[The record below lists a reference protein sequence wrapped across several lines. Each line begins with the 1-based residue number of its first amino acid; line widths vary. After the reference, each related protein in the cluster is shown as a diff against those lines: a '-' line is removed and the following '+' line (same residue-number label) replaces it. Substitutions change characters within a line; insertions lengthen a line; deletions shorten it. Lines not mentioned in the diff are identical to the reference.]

1 MGSPG
6 RKLRITPGFPQEPK
20 LRRSFHAAAACHRR
34 TENTLDT
41 AFHWLSP
48 LALSFRRNPKIR
60 ASVLRPA
67 LASLL
72 LTSLVAAFAGA
83 SPVTAAGG
91 TAATETP
98 AAAPA
103 PARYIVRY
111 SAGTDVSSAVRN
123 LRSRNIAVGRTFA
136 KALRGAV
143 VTATPGQAAELKRSA
158 GVAAVEPDAP
168 VTAADT
174 QQSAP
179 WGLDRIDQRA
189 LPLSGTYTSA
199 SSGAGVSAYVI
210 DSGVLS
216 AHAEFAGR
224 VAQGWTAISDGLG
237 TGDCNGHGTH
247 VAGTI
252 AGKTYGVAKAAT
264 VIPVRVLD
272 CSGSGFNSDVIAGLE
287 WVASNHQ
294 AGTPAVANLSLG
306 STASAMVDA
315 AVQGIINDGVTAV
328 VAAGNSTADAC
339 NSSPARVAGALT
351 VAASDSADKQAAFSN
366 YGSCVDLYAP
376 GVGIKSASPGSTTAT
391 ALMSGTSMASPH
403 VAGAAA
409 IMLSRSPG
417 LPPAD
422 VAAKLLSAATPGAV
436 SAATAGTPNR
446 LLFTDPAAGALT
458 APAVTALSPAANSS
472 GAAVGA
478 NVTVAFSTAVQGV
491 AGSTFVLRNASGT
504 AVPAAVSYDAA
515 TRTATLNPEGLLAA
529 SQKYTA
535 TLTGGA
541 SAIRDAA
548 GTPFVTGSWSFTTA
562 AAPTVTARTPG
573 ANGTSVAAGGNVTAT
588 FGTAVQGISGST
600 FVLRGPGG
608 TVVPAA
614 VTYSATTRTATLDP
628 SASLA
633 NDAKY
638 TVTLTGGAAAI
649 RDALGTPLATTSWTF
664 TTGPAPSIAAM
675 TPRPGATL
683 VRRANNIA
691 VTFSEAI
698 QGAST
703 GTVTLKN
710 TATGLMMSATVS
722 RNGTTNQ
729 WILNPSA
736 TLGAWTKYTVTVTGG
751 SVAVR
756 DLAGNPLK
764 STSWTFS
771 TGSL

>member
-1 MGSPG
+1 M
-6 RKLRITPGFPQEPK
+6 
-20 LRRSFHAAAACHRR
+20 
-34 TENTLDT
+34 
-41 AFHWLSP
+41 
-48 LALSFRRNPKIR
+48 
-60 ASVLRPA
+60 
-67 LASLL
+67 ASLL
-72 LTSLVAAFAGA
+72 LTGFAAAFAGV
-83 SPVTAAGG
+83 SPG
-91 TAATETP
+91 TAASTTATAASSATEST
-98 AAAPA
+98 AAA

-111 SAGTDVSSAVRN
+111 SAGTDVSTAVRN
-123 LRSRNIAVGRTFA
+123 LRSKNIAVGRTFA
-136 KALRGAV
+136 KAIRGAV
-143 VTATPGQAAELKRSA
+143 VTATPRQAAELKRSA
-158 GVAAVEPDAP
+158 GVAAVEPDAR

-174 QQSAP
+174 QQSAT
-179 WGLDRIDQRA
+179 WGLDRVDQRA
-189 LPLSGTYTSA
+189 LPLSGTYTPA

-216 AHAEFAGR
+216 AHAEFGGR
-224 VAQGWTAISDGLG
+224 VTSGWSAISDGLG

-252 AGKTYGVAKAAT
+252 AGKTYGVARAAT

-272 CSGSGFNSDVIAGLE
+272 CNGSGFNSDVIAGLE

-315 AVQGIINDGVTAV
+315 AVQGVINDGVTAV
-328 VAAGNSTADAC
+328 VAAGNSAADAC
-339 NSSPARVAGALT
+339 NSSPARVPGALT

-376 GVGIKSASPGSTTAT
+376 GVAIKSASFSSTTAT

-409 IMLSRSPG
+409 VMLSQSPG
-417 LPPAD
+417 LLPAD
-422 VAAKLLSAATPGAV
+422 VASKLLSAATAGKV

-446 LLFTDPAAGALT
+446 LLYADPAAAALT
-458 APAVTALSPAANSS
+458 APTVTALSPAANSS
-472 GAAVGA
+472 GAAVAA
-478 NVTVAFSTAVQGV
+478 NVTATFSTAVQGV
-491 AGSTFVLRNASGT
+491 DSSTVVLRNAAGT
-504 AVPAAVSYDAA
+504 AVPAAVSYDAV
-515 TRTATLNPEGLLAA
+515 TRTATLDPTSLLAA

-541 SAIRDAA
+541 SAIRDSA

-562 AAPTVTARTPG
+562 ATPTVTARTPG
-573 ANGTSVAAGGNVTAT
+573 ANGTAIAAGSNITAT
-588 FGTAVQGISGST
+588 FSTAMQGISGST

-614 VTYSATTRTATLDP
+614 VTYSATTRAATLNP
-628 SASLA
+628 AANLA

-638 TVTLTGGAAAI
+638 TATLTGGAAAV
-649 RDALGTPLATTSWTF
+649 RDAAGTPLATTSWTF
-664 TTGPAPSIAAM
+664 TTGPAPVITAM
-675 TPRPGATL
+675 TPRAGAKL
-683 VRRANNIA
+683 VRRSSNIA

-703 GTVTLKN
+703 ATVTLKN
-710 TATGLMMSATVS
+710 AATGAKVTATVS

-736 TLGAWTKYTVTVTGG
+736 NLASRTNYTVSVTGG
-751 SVAVR
+751 ATAAR

-764 STSWTFS
+764 SASWTFT
-771 TGSL
+771 TGTL

>member
-1 MGSPG
+1 LG
-6 RKLRITPGFPQEPK
+6 
-20 LRRSFHAAAACHRR
+20 
-34 TENTLDT
+34 
-41 AFHWLSP
+41 
-48 LALSFRRNPKIR
+48 
-60 ASVLRPA
+60 
-67 LASLL
+67 SLL
-72 LTSLVAAFAGA
+72 LVSFAAAFAGV
-83 SPVTAAGG
+83 SPGIAAIG
-91 TAATETP
+91 TAAETP
-98 AAAPA
+98 GAA
-103 PARYIVRY
+103 ARYIVRY

-123 LRSRNIAVGRTFA
+123 LHSKNIGVGRTFA
-136 KALRGAV
+136 KAIRGAV
-143 VTATPGQAAELKRSA
+143 VTATPAQAAELKRTA
-158 GVAAVEPDAP
+158 GVAAVEPDAR

-216 AHAEFAGR
+216 AHAEFGGR
-224 VAQGWTAISDGLG
+224 VAAGWTAISDGLG

-294 AGTPAVANLSLG
+294 AGTPAVANLSIG
-306 STASAMVDA
+306 GAASAMVDA

-328 VAAGNSTADAC
+328 VAAGNSAADAC

-351 VAASDSADKQAAFSN
+351 VAASDSTDKQASFSN

-376 GVGIKSASPGSTTAT
+376 GVSIKSASPASTTAT
-391 ALMSGTSMASPH
+391 ATMSGTSMASPH

-409 IMLSRSPG
+409 LVLARQPG
-417 LPPAD
+417 LLPAD
-422 VAAKLLSAATPGAV
+422 VASKLISAATTGKI

-446 LLFTDPAAGALT
+446 LLYADPSAAALSV
-458 APAVTALSPAANSS
+458 PAVTAVSPVANS
-472 GAAVGA
+472 
-478 NVTVAFSTAVQGV
+478 FSTA
-491 AGSTFVLRNASGT
+491 
-504 AVPAAVSYDAA
+504 
-515 TRTATLNPEGLLAA
+515 
-529 SQKYTA
+529 
-535 TLTGGA
+535 
-541 SAIRDAA
+541 
-548 GTPFVTGSWSFTTA
+548 A
-562 AAPTVTARTPG
+562 AA
-573 ANGTSVAAGGNVTAT
+573 NVTAT
-588 FGTAVQGISGST
+588 FGTAVQGVTGSS

-614 VTYSATTRTATLDP
+614 VTYSATTRTATLNP
-628 SASLA
+628 VANLA

-638 TVTLTGGAAAI
+638 TAALTGGPAAI
-649 RDALGTPLATTSWTF
+649 RNAAGTPLATTSWTF
-664 TTGPAPSIAAM
+664 TTGPAPVITAM

-698 QGAST
+698 QGA
-703 GTVTLKN
+703 GTATVVLKN
-710 TATGLMMSATVS
+710 AATGAKMTATVS
-722 RNGTTNQ
+722 RNGTTDQ
-729 WILNPSA
+729 WILNPSL
-736 TLGAWTKYTVTVTGG
+736 TLSAWSKYTVSVTGG
-751 SVAVR
+751 ATAVR

-764 STSWTFS
+764 SASWTFT
-771 TGSL
+771 TGSV

>member
-1 MGSPG
+1 
-6 RKLRITPGFPQEPK
+6 
-20 LRRSFHAAAACHRR
+20 
-34 TENTLDT
+34 
-41 AFHWLSP
+41 
-48 LALSFRRNPKIR
+48 
-60 ASVLRPA
+60 
-67 LASLL
+67 
-72 LTSLVAAFAGA
+72 
-83 SPVTAAGG
+83 
-91 TAATETP
+91 
-98 AAAPA
+98 
-103 PARYIVRY
+103 
-111 SAGTDVSSAVRN
+111 VRN

-189 LPLSGTYTSA
+189 LPLSGTYTPA

-458 APAVTALSPAANSS
+458 APAATALSPAANSS

-608 TVVPAA
+608 IVVPAA

-649 RDALGTPLATTSWTF
+649 RDAAGTPLVTTSWTF

-736 TLGAWTKYTVTVTGG
+736 TLAAWTKYAVTVNGG
-751 SVAVR
+751 AAAVR

>member
-1 MGSPG
+1 MP
-6 RKLRITPGFPQEPK
+6 
-20 LRRSFHAAAACHRR
+20 
-34 TENTLDT
+34 D
-41 AFHWLSP
+41 
-48 LALSFRRNPKIR
+48 
-60 ASVLRPA
+60 
-67 LASLL
+67 
-72 LTSLVAAFAGA
+72 
-83 SPVTAAGG
+83 
-91 TAATETP
+91 
-98 AAAPA
+98 A

-136 KALRGAV
+136 KAIRGAV
-143 VTATPGQAAELKRSA
+143 VTATPGQAAELERSA
-158 GVAAVEPDAP
+158 GVAAVEPDAR
-168 VTAADT
+168 VTAADA

-199 SSGAGVSAYVI
+199 ASGAGVSAYVI

-216 AHAEFAGR
+216 AHAEFGGR
-224 VAQGWTAISDGLG
+224 VAPGWTAISDGLG

-252 AGKTYGVAKAAT
+252 AGKTYGVAKAAA
-264 VIPVRVLD
+264 VVPVRVLD

-287 WVASNHQ
+287 WVAANHQ

-328 VAAGNSTADAC
+328 VAAGNSAADAC

-376 GVGIKSASPGSTTAT
+376 GVGIKSASPTSTTAT

-409 IMLSRSPG
+409 VMLSRSPG
-417 LPPAD
+417 LLPAE
-422 VAAKLLSAATPGAV
+422 VATKLLSVATPGAV

-446 LLFTDPAAGALT
+446 LLFADPAATVLT

-472 GAAVGA
+472 GAAVAA
-478 NVTVAFSTAVQGV
+478 NVTATFGTAVQGV
-491 AGSTFVLRNASGT
+491 SGSTVVLRNAAGAT
-504 AVPAAVSYDAA
+504 VPAAVTYDAA
-515 TRTATLNPEGLLAA
+515 THTATLNPEGLLGA

-535 TLTGGA
+535 TLTGGTT
-541 SAIRDAA
+541 AIRDAA
-548 GTPFVTGSWSFTTA
+548 GTPFVTGSWSFVTA
-562 AAPTVTARTPG
+562 AAPTVTAHTPG
-573 ANGTSVAAGGNVTAT
+573 ADDTAVAAESNVTAT
-588 FGTAVQGISGST
+588 FSTAVQGISGSS
-600 FVLRGPGG
+600 FLLRGPGG
-608 TVVPAA
+608 SLVPAA
-614 VTYSATTRTATLDP
+614 VSFSATTRTATLNP
-628 SASLA
+628 AANLA
-633 NDAKY
+633 NDARY
-638 TVTLTGGAAAI
+638 TVTLTGGAAAV
-649 RDALGTPLATTSWTF
+649 RDAAGTPLATTSWTF
-664 TTGPAPSIAAM
+664 TTGPAPVITAM

-698 QGAST
+698 QGAGT
-703 GTVTLKN
+703 GTVTLRN
-710 TATGLMMSATVS
+710 AATGANVTATVY

-736 TLGAWTKYTVTVTGG
+736 TLTARTNYTVSVTGG
-751 SVAVR
+751 TAAVR

-764 STSWTFS
+764 SASWTFT
-771 TGSL
+771 TGSI

>member
-1 MGSPG
+1 
-6 RKLRITPGFPQEPK
+6 L
-20 LRRSFHAAAACHRR
+20 AA
-34 TENTLDT
+34 
-41 AFHWLSP
+41 
-48 LALSFRRNPKIR
+48 
-60 ASVLRPA
+60 
-67 LASLL
+67 LL
-72 LTSLVAAFAGA
+72 LTALAAPTAGVPAGA
-83 SPVTAAGG
+83 AAS
-91 TAATETP
+91 ETG

-103 PARYIVRY
+103 ARYIVRY

-123 LRSRNIAVGRTFA
+123 LRSRNIAVGRTFT
-136 KALRGAV
+136 KAIRGAV
-143 VTATPGQAAELKRSA
+143 VTATPGQAAELMRSA

-174 QQSAP
+174 QQSAA

-189 LPLSGTYTSA
+189 LPLSGTYTSS

-216 AHAEFAGR
+216 AHAEFTGR
-224 VAQGWTAISDGLG
+224 VASGWSAISDGLG

-264 VIPVRVLD
+264 VVPVRVLD
-272 CSGSGFNSDVIAGLE
+272 CNGSGFNSDVIAGLE
-287 WVASNHQ
+287 WVASHHQ

-315 AVQGIINDGVTAV
+315 AVQGIIDDGVTAV
-328 VAAGNSTADAC
+328 VAAGNSAVDAC

-376 GVGIKSASPGSTTAT
+376 GVGIKSASHASTTAT

-409 IMLSRSPG
+409 LMLSRSPG
-417 LPPAD
+417 LVPAD
-422 VAAKLLSAATPGAV
+422 VAAKLLSAATSGAV

-446 LLFTDPAAGALT
+446 LLFTDPSAGVLT
-458 APAVTALSPAANSS
+458 APSVSALSPAANSS
-472 GAAVGA
+472 GAAVAA
-478 NVTVAFSTAVQGV
+478 NVTATFGTAVQGV
-491 AGSTFVLRNASGT
+491 ANSTFVLRNAAGAT
-504 AVPAAVSYDAA
+504 VPAAVSYDAA
-515 TRTATLNPEGLLAA
+515 TRTATLNPEGLLYA

-535 TLTGGA
+535 TLTGGS

-548 GTPFVTGSWSFTTA
+548 GTPFMTGSWSFTTA
-562 AAPTVTARTPG
+562 AGPTVTARTPG
-573 ANGTSVAAGGNVTAT
+573 ANGTAIAAGSNITAT
-588 FGTAVQGISGST
+588 FSTAVQGVTGNS
-600 FVLRGPGG
+600 FLLKNAAG

-614 VTYSATTRTATLDP
+614 VTYSATTRTATLNP
-628 SASLA
+628 AANLA

-638 TVTLTGGAAAI
+638 TVTLTGGTAAI
-649 RDALGTPLATTSWTF
+649 RDTGGTPLATTSWTF
-664 TTGPAPSIAAM
+664 TTGPAPFVTAT
-675 TPRPGATL
+675 TPRPGAAL
-683 VRRANNIA
+683 VRRTSNIA
-691 VTFSEAI
+691 VTFSETI
-698 QGAST
+698 QGAGT

-710 TATGLMMSATVS
+710 AATGAKVTATVS
-722 RNGTTNQ
+722 RNGSTNQ

-736 TLGAWTKYTVTVTGG
+736 TLPARTKYTVTVAGG
-751 SVAVR
+751 TAAVR

-764 STSWTFS
+764 SASWTFT

>member
-1 MGSPG
+1 MLLTALAAPIAGVSAG
-6 RKLRITPGFPQEPK
+6 
-20 LRRSFHAAAACHRR
+20 AAASE
-34 TENTLDT
+34 TG
-41 AFHWLSP
+41 
-48 LALSFRRNPKIR
+48 
-60 ASVLRPA
+60 
-67 LASLL
+67 
-72 LTSLVAAFAGA
+72 AGA
-83 SPVTAAGG
+83 
-91 TAATETP
+91 P
-98 AAAPA
+98 A
-103 PARYIVRY
+103 ARYIVRY
-111 SAGTDVSSAVRN
+111 STGTDVSSAVRN

-136 KALRGAV
+136 KAIRGAV

-158 GVAAVEPDAP
+158 GVAAVEPDAA

-174 QQSAP
+174 QQSAT
-179 WGLDRIDQRA
+179 WGLDRVDQRT

-199 SSGAGVSAYVI
+199 ASGAGVSAYVV

-216 AHAEFAGR
+216 AHAEFGGR
-224 VAQGWTAISDGLG
+224 VVSGWSAISDGLG

-264 VIPVRVLD
+264 VVPVRVLD
-272 CSGSGFNSDVIAGLE
+272 CNGSGFNSDVIAGLE
-287 WVASNHQ
+287 WVASHHQ

-306 STASAMVDA
+306 SSTSAMVDA

-328 VAAGNSTADAC
+328 VAAGNSAVDAC

-376 GVGIKSASPGSTTAT
+376 GVGIKSASFSSATAT

-409 IMLSRSPG
+409 VVLSRSPG
-417 LPPAD
+417 LLPAD
-422 VAAKLLSAATPGAV
+422 VASKLLSAATSGAV
-436 SAATAGTPNR
+436 SGATTGTPNR
-446 LLFTDPAAGALT
+446 LLFTDPSAAVLT
-458 APAVTALSPAANSS
+458 APSVSSLSPAANSS

-478 NVTVAFSTAVQGV
+478 NICATFSSAVQGV
-491 AGSTFVLRNASGT
+491 ANSTFILRNAVGAT
-504 AVPAAVSYDAA
+504 VPAAVSYDAA
-515 TRTATLNPEGLLAA
+515 TRTATLNPEGLLNA

-535 TLTGGA
+535 TLTGGS
-541 SAIRDAA
+541 SAVRDAA

-562 AAPTVTARTPG
+562 AAPTVAARTPG
-573 ANGTSVAAGGNVTAT
+573 ANGAAVAAGSNITAT
-588 FGTAVQGISGST
+588 FSTGTSGLGVQGISGSS
-600 FVLRGPGG
+600 FLLKNAAG

-614 VTYSATTRTATLDP
+614 VTYSATSRTATLNP
-628 SASLA
+628 AANLA

-638 TVTLTGGAAAI
+638 TATLTGGATAI
-649 RDALGTPLATTSWTF
+649 RDAAGTPLATTSWTF
-664 TTGPAPSIAAM
+664 TTGPAPVITAM

-683 VRRANNIA
+683 VRRTSNIA

-698 QGAST
+698 QAAGA

-710 TATGLMMSATVS
+710 AATGARVAATVS
-722 RNGTTNQ
+722 RNGSTNQ

-736 TLGAWTKYTVTVTGG
+736 TLAAKTRYTATVTGG
-751 SVAVR
+751 PAAIR
-756 DLAGNPLK
+756 DLAGNSLM
-764 STSWTFS
+764 TYTWTFT

>member
-1 MGSPG
+1 VSAG
-6 RKLRITPGFPQEPK
+6 
-20 LRRSFHAAAACHRR
+20 AAAS
-34 TENTLDT
+34 E
-41 AFHWLSP
+41 
-48 LALSFRRNPKIR
+48 
-60 ASVLRPA
+60 
-67 LASLL
+67 
-72 LTSLVAAFAGA
+72 AGA
-83 SPVTAAGG
+83 G
-91 TAATETP
+91 
-98 AAAPA
+98 APA
-103 PARYIVRY
+103 GRYIVRY
-111 SAGTDVSSAVRN
+111 SAGTHVTSAVRN

-136 KALRGAV
+136 KAIRGAV
-143 VTATPGQAAELKRSA
+143 VTATPGQAAGLLHSA
-158 GVAAVEPDAP
+158 GVAAVELDAP

-174 QQSAP
+174 QQSAT
-179 WGLDRIDQRA
+179 WGLDRIDQRT

-199 SSGAGVSAYVI
+199 STGAGVSAYVV

-216 AHAEFAGR
+216 AHAEFGGR
-224 VAQGWTAISDGLG
+224 VASGWSAISDGLG

-272 CSGSGFNSDVIAGLE
+272 CKGSGFNSDVIAGLE
-287 WVASNHQ
+287 WVASHHQ

-328 VAAGNSTADAC
+328 VAGGNSAADAC

-376 GVGIKSASPGSTTAT
+376 GVGIKSASSSSTTAT

-409 IMLSRSPG
+409 MMLSRSPG
-417 LPPAD
+417 LTPAD
-422 VAAKLLSAATPGAV
+422 VAAKLLSAATSGAV

-446 LLFTDPAAGALT
+446 LLFTDSSASVLT
-458 APAVTALSPAANSS
+458 APSVSALTPSADSS
-472 GAAVGA
+472 GAAVAA
-478 NVTVAFSTAVQGV
+478 NVTATFRTAVQGV
-491 AGSTFVLRNASGT
+491 NGSTFVLRNAAGA

-515 TRTATLNPEGLLAA
+515 TRTATLNPGGLLSA

-535 TLTGGA
+535 TITGGS
-541 SAIRDAA
+541 SAVRDAA

-573 ANGTSVAAGGNVTAT
+573 ANGTAVAAGSNITAT
-588 FGTAVQGISGST
+588 FSTAVQGVTGSS
-600 FVLRGPGG
+600 FLVKNAAG

-614 VTYSATTRTATLDP
+614 VTYSATTRTATLTP
-628 SASLA
+628 AANLA

-638 TVTLTGGAAAI
+638 TATLTGGATSI
-649 RDALGTPLATTSWTF
+649 RDTAGTPLATTSWTF
-664 TTGPAPSIAAM
+664 TTGPAPVITAM

-683 VRRANNIA
+683 VRRASNIA

-698 QGAST
+698 QGAVT
-703 GTVTLKN
+703 GTVTLN
-710 TATGLMMSATVS
+710 NAATGATLTATVS
-722 RNGTTNQ
+722 RNGSTNQ

-736 TLGAWTKYTVTVTGG
+736 TLAARTTYAVTVTGG
-751 SVAVR
+751 ATAVR

-764 STSWTFS
+764 PAGWTFT

>member
-1 MGSPG
+1 VG
-6 RKLRITPGFPQEPK
+6 R
-20 LRRSFHAAAACHRR
+20 SR
-34 TENTLDT
+34 TAENTLDT

-60 ASVLRPA
+60 ASSVLRPA

-72 LTSLVAAFAGA
+72 LASFAAAFVGV
-83 SPVTAAGG
+83 SPG
-91 TAATETP
+91 TADTG
-98 AAAPA
+98 AAAA

-136 KALRGAV
+136 KAIRGAV
-143 VTATPGQAAELKRSA
+143 VTATPGQAAELKRAA
-158 GVAAVEPDAP
+158 GVAAVELDAP

-174 QQSAP
+174 QQSAT

-199 SSGAGVSAYVI
+199 STGAGVSAYVI

-216 AHAEFAGR
+216 AHAEFGGR

-264 VIPVRVLD
+264 VVPVRVLD

-287 WVASNHQ
+287 WVAANHQ
-294 AGTPAVANLSLG
+294 AGMPAVANLSLG

-328 VAAGNSTADAC
+328 VAAGNSAADAC

-351 VAASDSADKQAAFSN
+351 VAASDSADKQAVFSN

-376 GVGIKSASPGSTTAT
+376 GVAIKSASPSSTTAT

-409 IMLSRSPG
+409 VILARSPG
-417 LPPAD
+417 LLPAD
-422 VAAKLLSAATPGAV
+422 VATKLLSVATSGAV

-446 LLFTDPAAGALT
+446 LLFTDPAAAVLT

-472 GAAVGA
+472 GAALAA
-478 NVTVAFSTAVQGV
+478 NVTATFGTAVQGLS
-491 AGSTFVLRNASGT
+491 GSTFVLRNAAGAT
-504 AVPAAVSYDAA
+504 VPAAVSYDAA
-515 TRTATLNPEGLLAA
+515 TQTATLNPEGLLGA

-541 SAIRDAA
+541 SAIHDAA

-573 ANGTSVAAGGNVTAT
+573 VNGTAVAAGSNVTAT
-588 FGTAVQGISGST
+588 FSTAVQGISGSS
-600 FVLRGPGG
+600 FVLRGPDG

-614 VTYSATTRTATLDP
+614 VTYSATTRTATLNP
-628 SASLA
+628 AANLA

-638 TVTLTGGAAAI
+638 TVTLTGDAAAV
-649 RDALGTPLATTSWTF
+649 RDAAGTPLATTSWTF
-664 TTGPAPSIAAM
+664 TTGPAPVITAM
-675 TPRPGATL
+675 TPRPGAAL

-710 TATGLMMSATVS
+710 AATGATVTATVS

-736 TLGAWTKYTVTVTGG
+736 TLATRTSYTVSVTGG
-751 SVAVR
+751 AAAVR

-764 STSWTFS
+764 SSSWTFT
-771 TGSL
+771 TGPL

>member
-1 MGSPG
+1 
-6 RKLRITPGFPQEPK
+6 
-20 LRRSFHAAAACHRR
+20 
-34 TENTLDT
+34 
-41 AFHWLSP
+41 
-48 LALSFRRNPKIR
+48 
-60 ASVLRPA
+60 
-67 LASLL
+67 
-72 LTSLVAAFAGA
+72 
-83 SPVTAAGG
+83 
-91 TAATETP
+91 
-98 AAAPA
+98 
-103 PARYIVRY
+103 VRY
-111 SAGTDVSSAVRN
+111 SAGTDVSTAVRN
-123 LRSRNIAVGRTFA
+123 LRSKDIAVGRTFA
-136 KALRGAV
+136 KTIRGAV

-158 GVAAVEPDAP
+158 GVAAVEPDAR
-168 VTAADT
+168 VTASDT

-189 LPLSGTYTSA
+189 LPLSGTYTPA

-216 AHAEFAGR
+216 AHAEFGGR
-224 VAQGWTAISDGLG
+224 VASGWTAMSDGLG

-272 CSGSGFNSDVIAGLE
+272 CNGSGFNSDVIAGLE

-306 STASAMVDA
+306 SIASAMVDA
-315 AVQGIINDGVTAV
+315 AVQGVINDGVTAV
-328 VAAGNSTADAC
+328 VAAGNSSADAC

-351 VAASDSADKQAAFSN
+351 VAASDSADKQATFSN

-376 GVGIKSASPGSTTAT
+376 GVGIKSASPASTTAT

-409 IMLSRSPG
+409 VMLSRSPG
-417 LPPAD
+417 LLPAD
-422 VAAKLLSAATPGAV
+422 VASKLLSAATAGRV

-446 LLFTDPAAGALT
+446 LLYADPAAAALT
-458 APAVTALSPAANSS
+458 APAVTALSPAASSS
-472 GAAVGA
+472 GAAVAA
-478 NVTVAFSTAVQGV
+478 NVTATFSTAVQGV
-491 AGSTFVLRNASGT
+491 DGSTFVLRNSAGT

-515 TRTATLNPEGLLAA
+515 TRTATLNPTSLLAA

-573 ANGTSVAAGGNVTAT
+573 ANGTAIAAGSNVTAT
-588 FGTAVQGISGST
+588 FNTGTSGSGMQGISGST
-600 FVLRGPGG
+600 FVLHGPNG

-628 SASLA
+628 AAALA
-633 NDAKY
+633 NDTRY

-649 RDALGTPLATTSWTF
+649 RDTAGTPLTTTSWTF
-664 TTGPAPSIAAM
+664 TTGPAPEITAM

-683 VRRANNIA
+683 VRRTSNIA

-698 QGAST
+698 QGADT
-703 GTVTLKN
+703 
-710 TATGLMMSATVS
+710 ATVS
-722 RNGTTNQ
+722 LKNAATGARVTATVFRNGTTNQ
-729 WILNPSA
+729 WILDPSA
-736 TLGAWTKYTVTVTGG
+736 TLASRTSYTVNVAGG
-751 SVAVR
+751 ATAVR

-764 STSWTFS
+764 SAGWSFT

>member
-1 MGSPG
+1 MLLTGCAAVFTGVSPG
-6 RKLRITPGFPQEPK
+6 I
-20 LRRSFHAAAACHRR
+20 
-34 TENTLDT
+34 
-41 AFHWLSP
+41 
-48 LALSFRRNPKIR
+48 
-60 ASVLRPA
+60 
-67 LASLL
+67 
-72 LTSLVAAFAGA
+72 
-83 SPVTAAGG
+83 
-91 TAATETP
+91 
-98 AAAPA
+98 AAPDA
-103 PARYIVRY
+103 REETPARYIVRY
-111 SAGTDVSSAVRN
+111 SAGTDVSSAVRS
-123 LRSRNIAVGRTFA
+123 LRSKNIAVGRTFA
-136 KALRGAV
+136 KAIRGAV
-143 VTATPGQAAELKRSA
+143 VTATPAQAAELKRSA
-158 GVAAVEPDAP
+158 GVAAVEPDAR
-168 VTAADT
+168 VTASDT
-174 QQSAP
+174 QQSAT
-179 WGLDRIDQRA
+179 WGLDRIDQRS

-216 AHAEFAGR
+216 AHAEFGGR
-224 VAQGWTAISDGLG
+224 VASGWTAISDGLG

-247 VAGTI
+247 VAGTV

-272 CSGSGFNSDVIAGLE
+272 CSGSGYNSGVIAGLE
-287 WVASNHQ
+287 WVASHHQ

-315 AVQGIINDGVTAV
+315 AVQGIIDDGVMAV
-328 VAAGNSTADAC
+328 VAAGNSSADAC
-339 NSSPARVAGALT
+339 NSSPARLAGALT
-351 VAASDSADKQAAFSN
+351 VAASDSADKQAIFSN

-376 GVGIKSASPGSTTAT
+376 GVGIRSASQASTTAT

-409 IMLSRSPG
+409 VMLSRSPG
-417 LPPAD
+417 LLPAD
-422 VAAKLLSAATPGAV
+422 VASKLLSAATAGKV

-446 LLFTDPAAGALT
+446 LLYADPAAAALA
-458 APAVTALSPAANSS
+458 APAVTALSPAANAS
-472 GAAVGA
+472 GAAVAA
-478 NVTVAFSTAVQGV
+478 NVTAAFSTTVQGV
-491 AGSTFVLRNASGT
+491 DGSTFVLRNAAGT
-504 AVPAAVSYDAA
+504 TVPAVVSYDAA
-515 TRTATLNPEGLLAA
+515 TRKATLNPEGLLAA

-562 AAPTVTARTPG
+562 AAPTVSARTPG
-573 ANGTSVAAGGNVTAT
+573 ANATAVSAGSNVTAT
-588 FGTAVQGISGST
+588 FSTAVQGVSGSS

-608 TVVPAA
+608 TLVPAA

-628 SASLA
+628 AANLA

-649 RDALGTPLATTSWTF
+649 RDTAGTPLATASWTF
-664 TTGPAPSIAAM
+664 TTGPAPVITAT

-698 QGAST
+698 QGA
-703 GTVTLKN
+703 GTATVRLKN
-710 TATGLMMSATVS
+710 TATGASVTATVS
-722 RNGTTNQ
+722 RYGTTNQ

-736 TLGAWTKYTVTVTGG
+736 NLAARTSFTVSVTGG
-751 SVAVR
+751 TTAVR

-764 STSWTFS
+764 SASWTFT

>member
-1 MGSPG
+1 MQRREKYTGYSLPPAFTAG
-6 RKLRITPGFPQEPK
+6 PQLPK
-20 LRRSFHAAAACHRR
+20 
-34 TENTLDT
+34 E
-41 AFHWLSP
+41 
-48 LALSFRRNPKIR
+48 PKIR
-60 ASVLRPA
+60 ASSVLRPA

-72 LTSLVAAFAGA
+72 LTGFAAAFAGVSPSIAAA
-83 SPVTAAGG
+83 STTA
-91 TAATETP
+91 AATEAG
-98 AAAPA
+98 AAAPD
-103 PARYIVRY
+103 RYIVRY
-111 SAGTDVSSAVRN
+111 SAGTDVASAVRS
-123 LRSRNIAVGRTFA
+123 LRSKNIAVGRTFA
-136 KALRGAV
+136 KAIRGAV

-158 GVAAVEPDAP
+158 GVAAVEPDSR

-174 QQSAP
+174 EQSAT
-179 WGLDRIDQRA
+179 WGLDRIDQHA
-189 LPLSGTYTSA
+189 LPLSGTYTWP

-216 AHAEFAGR
+216 AHAEFGGR
-224 VAQGWTAISDGLG
+224 VASGWTAVTDGLG

-287 WVASNHQ
+287 WVAAHHQ

-306 STASAMVDA
+306 SSASAMVDA

-328 VAAGNSTADAC
+328 VAAGNSAADAC

-351 VAASDSADKQAAFSN
+351 VAASDSADKQASFSN

-376 GVGIKSASPGSTTAT
+376 GVGIKSASPASTTAT

-409 IMLSRSPG
+409 VMLSLSPG
-417 LPPAD
+417 LLPAD
-422 VAAKLLSAATPGAV
+422 VASKLLAAATTGKV

-446 LLFTDPAAGALT
+446 LLYTDPSAGTLT
-458 APAVTALSPAANSS
+458 APTVTALGPAANSS
-472 GAAVGA
+472 GAAVAA
-478 NVTVAFSTAVQGV
+478 NVTATFSTAVQGV
-491 AGSTFVLRNASGT
+491 DSSTFILRNAAGT
-504 AVPAAVSYDAA
+504 TVPAAVSYDAA
-515 TRTATLNPEGLLAA
+515 TRTAMLNPGSLLAA

-535 TLTGGA
+535 TLTGGV

-573 ANGTSVAAGGNVTAT
+573 ANTAAVAAGSNITAT
-588 FGTAVQGISGST
+588 FSTAMQGISGSN
-600 FVLRGPGG
+600 FVLHGPGG

-614 VTYSATTRTATLDP
+614 VTYSATTRTATLNP
-628 SASLA
+628 AANLA
-633 NDAKY
+633 NDTKY
-638 TVTLTGGAAAI
+638 TATLTGGQAAV
-649 RDALGTPLATTSWTF
+649 RDTAGTPLATTSWTF
-664 TTGPAPSIAAM
+664 TTGPAPVITAM

-698 QGAST
+698 QGAGT
-703 GTVTLKN
+703 ATVTLKN
-710 TATGLMMSATVS
+710 AATGAAVTATVY

-736 TLGAWTKYTVTVTGG
+736 TLAARTSYRVNVTGG
-751 SVAVR
+751 ATAVR

-764 STSWTFS
+764 SASWTFT

>member
-1 MGSPG
+1 
-6 RKLRITPGFPQEPK
+6 
-20 LRRSFHAAAACHRR
+20 
-34 TENTLDT
+34 
-41 AFHWLSP
+41 
-48 LALSFRRNPKIR
+48 
-60 ASVLRPA
+60 

-72 LTSLVAAFAGA
+72 LTGFAAAFAGV
-83 SPVTAAGG
+83 SPG
-91 TAATETP
+91 TAASTTATAASSATEST
-98 AAAPA
+98 AAA

-111 SAGTDVSSAVRN
+111 SAGTDVSTAVRN
-123 LRSRNIAVGRTFA
+123 LRSKDIAVGRTFA
-136 KALRGAV
+136 KAIRGAV
-143 VTATPGQAAELKRSA
+143 VTATPRQAAELKRSA
-158 GVAAVEPDAP
+158 GVAAVEPDAR

-174 QQSAP
+174 QQSAT
-179 WGLDRIDQRA
+179 WGLDRVDQRA
-189 LPLSGTYTSA
+189 LPLSGTYTPA

-216 AHAEFAGR
+216 AHAEFGGR
-224 VAQGWTAISDGLG
+224 VTSGWSAISDGLG

-252 AGKTYGVAKAAT
+252 AGKTYGVARAAT

-272 CSGSGFNSDVIAGLE
+272 CNGSGFNSDVIAGLE

-315 AVQGIINDGVTAV
+315 AVQGVINDGVTAV
-328 VAAGNSTADAC
+328 VAAGNSAADAC
-339 NSSPARVAGALT
+339 NSSPARVPGALT

-376 GVGIKSASPGSTTAT
+376 GVAIKSASFSSTTAT

-409 IMLSRSPG
+409 VMLSQSPG
-417 LPPAD
+417 LLPAD
-422 VAAKLLSAATPGAV
+422 VASKLLSAATAGKV

-446 LLFTDPAAGALT
+446 LLYADPAAAALT
-458 APAVTALSPAANSS
+458 APTVTALSPAANSS
-472 GAAVGA
+472 GAAVAA
-478 NVTVAFSTAVQGV
+478 NVTATFSTAVQGV
-491 AGSTFVLRNASGT
+491 DSSTVVLRNAAGT
-504 AVPAAVSYDAA
+504 AVPAAVSYDAV
-515 TRTATLNPEGLLAA
+515 TRTATLDPTSLLAA

-541 SAIRDAA
+541 SAIRDSA

-562 AAPTVTARTPG
+562 ATPTVTARTPG
-573 ANGTSVAAGGNVTAT
+573 ANGTAIAAGSNITAT
-588 FGTAVQGISGST
+588 FSTAMQGISGST

-614 VTYSATTRTATLDP
+614 VTYSATTRTATLNP
-628 SASLA
+628 AANLA

-638 TVTLTGGAAAI
+638 TATLTGGAAAV
-649 RDALGTPLATTSWTF
+649 RDAAGTPLATTSWTF
-664 TTGPAPSIAAM
+664 TTGPAPVITAM
-675 TPRPGATL
+675 TPRAGAKL
-683 VRRANNIA
+683 VRRSSNIA

-703 GTVTLKN
+703 ATVTLKN
-710 TATGLMMSATVS
+710 AATGAKVTATVS

-736 TLGAWTKYTVTVTGG
+736 NLASRTNYTVSVTGG
-751 SVAVR
+751 ATAAR

-764 STSWTFS
+764 SASWTFT
-771 TGSL
+771 TGTL

>member
-1 MGSPG
+1 MAAPIAGVSAG
-6 RKLRITPGFPQEPK
+6 
-20 LRRSFHAAAACHRR
+20 AAA
-34 TENTLDT
+34 
-41 AFHWLSP
+41 S
-48 LALSFRRNPKIR
+48 
-60 ASVLRPA
+60 
-67 LASLL
+67 
-72 LTSLVAAFAGA
+72 
-83 SPVTAAGG
+83 
-91 TAATETP
+91 ETGSG
-98 AAAPA
+98 APA
-103 PARYIVRY
+103 ARYIVRY

-136 KALRGAV
+136 KAIRGAV

-174 QQSAP
+174 QQSAT

-199 SSGAGVSAYVI
+199 SSGAGVTAYVI

-216 AHAEFAGR
+216 AHAEFTGR
-224 VAQGWTAISDGLG
+224 VASGWSAISDGLG

-264 VIPVRVLD
+264 VVPVRVLD

-287 WVASNHQ
+287 WVVSNHQ

-306 STASAMVDA
+306 STVSAMVDA
-315 AVQGIINDGVTAV
+315 AVQGIISDGVTAV
-328 VAAGNSTADAC
+328 VAAGNSATDAC
-339 NSSPARVAGALT
+339 TSSPARVAGALT
-351 VAASDSADKQAAFSN
+351 VAASDSADKQASFSN

-376 GVGIKSASPGSTTAT
+376 GVGIKSASSSSTTAT

-409 IMLSRSPG
+409 VMLSRSPG
-417 LPPAD
+417 LVPAD
-422 VAAKLLSAATPGAV
+422 VASKLLSAATPGAV
-436 SAATAGTPNR
+436 SGATTGTPNR
-446 LLFTDPAAGALT
+446 LLFSDPAVAVLT
-458 APAVTALSPAANSS
+458 APAATALNPAANSS
-472 GAAVGA
+472 GAAVGT
-478 NVTVAFSTAVQGV
+478 NVSATFSTAVQGV
-491 AGSTFVLRNASGT
+491 ASSTFVLRNAAGT
-504 AVPAAVSYDAA
+504 TVPAAVSYDAA
-515 TRTATLNPEGLLAA
+515 TRTATLNPDAVLAA

-535 TLTGGA
+535 TLTGGS

-573 ANGTSVAAGGNVTAT
+573 SGGTAVAAGSNITAT
-588 FGTAVQGISGST
+588 FSTAVQGVTGIS
-600 FVLRGPGG
+600 FLLKNAAG

-614 VTYSATTRTATLDP
+614 VTYNSTARAATLDP
-628 SASLA
+628 AANLA

-638 TVTLTGGAAAI
+638 TVTLTGGTADI
-649 RDALGTPLATTSWTF
+649 RDTAGTPLATTSWTF
-664 TTGPAPSIAAM
+664 TTGPAPVITAM

-698 QGAST
+698 QGAGT
-703 GTVTLKN
+703 GTVTLTN
-710 TATGLMMSATVS
+710 AATGAPVTATVS
-722 RNGTTNQ
+722 RNGSTNQ

-736 TLGAWTKYTVTVTGG
+736 TLAARTKYTVTVTGG
-751 SVAVR
+751 AAAVR

-764 STSWTFS
+764 SAGWTFT

>member
-1 MGSPG
+1 
-6 RKLRITPGFPQEPK
+6 
-20 LRRSFHAAAACHRR
+20 
-34 TENTLDT
+34 
-41 AFHWLSP
+41 
-48 LALSFRRNPKIR
+48 
-60 ASVLRPA
+60 

-72 LTSLVAAFAGA
+72 LTGFAAAFAGV
-83 SPVTAAGG
+83 SPG
-91 TAATETP
+91 TAASTTATAASSATEST
-98 AAAPA
+98 AAP

-111 SAGTDVSSAVRN
+111 SAGTDVSTAVRN
-123 LRSRNIAVGRTFA
+123 LRSKDIAVGRTFT
-136 KALRGAV
+136 KAIRGAV
-143 VTATPGQAAELKRSA
+143 VTATPRQAAELKRSA
-158 GVAAVEPDAP
+158 GVAAVEPDAR

-174 QQSAP
+174 QQSAT
-179 WGLDRIDQRA
+179 WGLDRVDQRA
-189 LPLSGTYTSA
+189 LPLSGTYTPA

-216 AHAEFAGR
+216 AHAEFGGR
-224 VAQGWTAISDGLG
+224 VTSGWSAISDGLG

-252 AGKTYGVAKAAT
+252 AGKTYGVARAAT

-272 CSGSGFNSDVIAGLE
+272 CNGSGFNSDVIAGLE

-294 AGTPAVANLSLG
+294 ADTPAVANLSLG

-315 AVQGIINDGVTAV
+315 AVQGVINDGVTAV
-328 VAAGNSTADAC
+328 VAAGNSAADAC
-339 NSSPARVAGALT
+339 NSSPARVPGALT

-376 GVGIKSASPGSTTAT
+376 GVAIKSASFSSTTAT

-409 IMLSRSPG
+409 VMLSQSPG
-417 LPPAD
+417 LLPAD
-422 VAAKLLSAATPGAV
+422 VASKLLSAATAGKV

-446 LLFTDPAAGALT
+446 LLYADPAAAALT
-458 APAVTALSPAANSS
+458 APTVTALSPAANSS
-472 GAAVGA
+472 GAAVAA
-478 NVTVAFSTAVQGV
+478 NVTATFSTAVQGV
-491 AGSTFVLRNASGT
+491 DSSTVVLRNAAGT
-504 AVPAAVSYDAA
+504 AVPAAVSYDAV
-515 TRTATLNPEGLLAA
+515 TRTATLDPTSLLAA

-541 SAIRDAA
+541 SAIRDSA

-562 AAPTVTARTPG
+562 ATPTVTARTPG
-573 ANGTSVAAGGNVTAT
+573 ANGTAIAAGSNITAT
-588 FGTAVQGISGST
+588 FSTAMQGISGST

-614 VTYSATTRTATLDP
+614 VTYSATTRTATLNP
-628 SASLA
+628 AANLA

-638 TVTLTGGAAAI
+638 TATLTGGAAAV
-649 RDALGTPLATTSWTF
+649 RDAAGTPLATTSWTF
-664 TTGPAPSIAAM
+664 TTGPAPVITAM
-675 TPRPGATL
+675 TPRAGAKL
-683 VRRANNIA
+683 VRRSSNIA

-703 GTVTLKN
+703 ATVTLKN
-710 TATGLMMSATVS
+710 AATGAKVTATVS

-736 TLGAWTKYTVTVTGG
+736 NLASRTNYTVSVTGG
-751 SVAVR
+751 ATAVR

-764 STSWTFS
+764 SASWTFT
-771 TGSL
+771 TGTL

>member
-1 MGSPG
+1 M
-6 RKLRITPGFPQEPK
+6 
-20 LRRSFHAAAACHRR
+20 
-34 TENTLDT
+34 
-41 AFHWLSP
+41 
-48 LALSFRRNPKIR
+48 
-60 ASVLRPA
+60 
-67 LASLL
+67 ASLL
-72 LTSLVAAFAGA
+72 LTGFAAAFAGV
-83 SPVTAAGG
+83 SPG
-91 TAATETP
+91 TAASTTATAASSATEST
-98 AAAPA
+98 AAA

-111 SAGTDVSSAVRN
+111 SAGTDVSTAVRN
-123 LRSRNIAVGRTFA
+123 LRSKDIAVGRTFA
-136 KALRGAV
+136 KAIRGAV
-143 VTATPGQAAELKRSA
+143 VTATPRQAAELKRSA
-158 GVAAVEPDAP
+158 GVAAVEPDAR
-168 VTAADT
+168 VTTADT
-174 QQSAP
+174 QQSAT
-179 WGLDRIDQRA
+179 WGLDRVDQRA
-189 LPLSGTYTSA
+189 LPLSGTYTPA

-216 AHAEFAGR
+216 AHAEFGGR
-224 VAQGWTAISDGLG
+224 VTSGWSAISDGLG

-252 AGKTYGVAKAAT
+252 AGKTYGVARAAT

-272 CSGSGFNSDVIAGLE
+272 CNGSGFNSDVIAGLE
-287 WVASNHQ
+287 WVASHHQ

-315 AVQGIINDGVTAV
+315 AVQGVINDGVTAV
-328 VAAGNSTADAC
+328 VAAGNSAADAC
-339 NSSPARVAGALT
+339 NSSPARFPGALT

-376 GVGIKSASPGSTTAT
+376 GVAIKSASFSSTTAT

-409 IMLSRSPG
+409 VMLSQSPG
-417 LPPAD
+417 LLPAD
-422 VAAKLLSAATPGAV
+422 VASKLLSAATAGKV

-446 LLFTDPAAGALT
+446 LLYADPAAAALT
-458 APAVTALSPAANSS
+458 APTVTALSPAANSS
-472 GAAVGA
+472 GAAVAA
-478 NVTVAFSTAVQGV
+478 NVTATFSTAVQGV
-491 AGSTFVLRNASGT
+491 GSSTVVLRNAAGT

-515 TRTATLNPEGLLAA
+515 TRTATLDPTSLLAA

-541 SAIRDAA
+541 SAIRDSA

-562 AAPTVTARTPG
+562 APPTVTARTPG
-573 ANGTSVAAGGNVTAT
+573 ANGTAIAAGSNITAT
-588 FGTAVQGISGST
+588 FSTAMQGLSGST

-614 VTYSATTRTATLDP
+614 VTYSATTRTATLNP
-628 SASLA
+628 AANLA

-638 TVTLTGGAAAI
+638 TATLTGGAAAV
-649 RDALGTPLATTSWTF
+649 RDAAGTPLATTSWTF
-664 TTGPAPSIAAM
+664 TTGPSPVITAM
-675 TPRPGATL
+675 TPRAGATL
-683 VRRANNIA
+683 VRRSSNIA

-703 GTVTLKN
+703 ATVTLKN
-710 TATGLMMSATVS
+710 AATGAKVTATVS

-736 TLGAWTKYTVTVTGG
+736 NLASRTNYTVSVTGG
-751 SVAVR
+751 VTAVR

-764 STSWTFS
+764 SASWTFT
-771 TGSL
+771 TGTL

>member
-1 MGSPG
+1 MLLTGCTAVFTGVSPG
-6 RKLRITPGFPQEPK
+6 I
-20 LRRSFHAAAACHRR
+20 
-34 TENTLDT
+34 
-41 AFHWLSP
+41 
-48 LALSFRRNPKIR
+48 
-60 ASVLRPA
+60 
-67 LASLL
+67 
-72 LTSLVAAFAGA
+72 
-83 SPVTAAGG
+83 
-91 TAATETP
+91 
-98 AAAPA
+98 AAPDA
-103 PARYIVRY
+103 REETPARYIVRY
-111 SAGTDVSSAVRN
+111 STGTDVSSAVRS
-123 LRSRNIAVGRTFA
+123 LRSKNIAVGRTFA
-136 KALRGAV
+136 KAIRGAV
-143 VTATPGQAAELKRSA
+143 VTATPAQAAELKRSA
-158 GVAAVEPDAP
+158 GVSAVEPDAR
-168 VTAADT
+168 VTASDT
-174 QQSAP
+174 QQSAT
-179 WGLDRIDQRA
+179 WGLDRIDQRS

-216 AHAEFAGR
+216 AHAEFGGR
-224 VAQGWTAISDGLG
+224 AASGWTAISDGLG

-272 CSGSGFNSDVIAGLE
+272 CSGSGYNSGVIAGLE
-287 WVASNHQ
+287 WVASHHQ

-328 VAAGNSTADAC
+328 VAAGNSATDAC
-339 NSSPARVAGALT
+339 NSSPARLAGALT
-351 VAASDSADKQAAFSN
+351 VAASDSTDKQATFSN

-376 GVGIKSASPGSTTAT
+376 GVSIRSASPAATTAT

-409 IMLSRSPG
+409 VMLSRSPG

-422 VAAKLLSAATPGAV
+422 VASTLLSAATAGKV

-446 LLFTDPAAGALT
+446 LLYADPAAAALA
-458 APAVTALSPAANSS
+458 APAVTALSPAANAS
-472 GAAVGA
+472 GAAVAA
-478 NVTVAFSTAVQGV
+478 NVTATFGTTVQGV
-491 AGSTFVLRNASGT
+491 DDSTFVLRNAAGT
-504 AVPAAVSYDAA
+504 TVPAVVSYDAA
-515 TRTATLNPEGLLAA
+515 TRKATLNPEGLLAA

-562 AAPTVTARTPG
+562 AAPTVSARTPG
-573 ANGTSVAAGGNVTAT
+573 ANATAVSAGSNVTAT
-588 FGTAVQGISGST
+588 FSTAVQGINGSS

-608 TVVPAA
+608 TLVPAA

-628 SASLA
+628 AANLA

-649 RDALGTPLATTSWTF
+649 RDTAGTPLATASWTF
-664 TTGPAPSIAAM
+664 TTGPAPAITAM

-698 QGAST
+698 QGA
-703 GTVTLKN
+703 GTATVRLKN
-710 TATGLMMSATVS
+710 TATGASVTATVS
-722 RNGTTNQ
+722 RYGTTNQ

-736 TLGAWTKYTVTVTGG
+736 NLAARTSYTVSVTGG
-751 SVAVR
+751 ATAVR

-764 STSWTFS
+764 SASWTFT

>member
-1 MGSPG
+1 M
-6 RKLRITPGFPQEPK
+6 
-20 LRRSFHAAAACHRR
+20 
-34 TENTLDT
+34 
-41 AFHWLSP
+41 
-48 LALSFRRNPKIR
+48 
-60 ASVLRPA
+60 
-67 LASLL
+67 ASLL
-72 LTSLVAAFAGA
+72 LTGFAAAFAGV
-83 SPVTAAGG
+83 SPG
-91 TAATETP
+91 TAASTTATAASSATEST
-98 AAAPA
+98 AAP

-111 SAGTDVSSAVRN
+111 SAGTDVSTAVRN
-123 LRSRNIAVGRTFA
+123 LRSKDIAVGRTFT
-136 KALRGAV
+136 KAIRGAV
-143 VTATPGQAAELKRSA
+143 VTATPRQAAELKRSA
-158 GVAAVEPDAP
+158 GVAAVEPDAR

-174 QQSAP
+174 QQSAT
-179 WGLDRIDQRA
+179 WGLDRVDQRA
-189 LPLSGTYTSA
+189 LPLSGTYTPA

-216 AHAEFAGR
+216 AHAEFGGR
-224 VAQGWTAISDGLG
+224 VTSGWSAISDGLG

-252 AGKTYGVAKAAT
+252 AGKTYGVARAAT

-272 CSGSGFNSDVIAGLE
+272 CNGSGFNSDVIAGLE

-294 AGTPAVANLSLG
+294 ADTPAVANLSLG

-315 AVQGIINDGVTAV
+315 AVQGVINDGVTAV
-328 VAAGNSTADAC
+328 VAAGNSAADAC
-339 NSSPARVAGALT
+339 NSSPARVPGALT

-376 GVGIKSASPGSTTAT
+376 GVAIKSASFSSTTAT

-409 IMLSRSPG
+409 VMLSQSPG
-417 LPPAD
+417 LLPAD
-422 VAAKLLSAATPGAV
+422 VASKLLSAATAGKV

-446 LLFTDPAAGALT
+446 LLYADPAAAALT
-458 APAVTALSPAANSS
+458 APTVTALSPAANSS
-472 GAAVGA
+472 GAAVAA
-478 NVTVAFSTAVQGV
+478 NVTATFSTAVQGV
-491 AGSTFVLRNASGT
+491 DSSTVVLRNAAGT
-504 AVPAAVSYDAA
+504 AVPAAVSYDAV
-515 TRTATLNPEGLLAA
+515 TRTATLDPTSLLAA

-541 SAIRDAA
+541 SAIRDSA

-562 AAPTVTARTPG
+562 ATPTVTARTPG
-573 ANGTSVAAGGNVTAT
+573 ANGTAIAAGSNITAT
-588 FGTAVQGISGST
+588 FSTAMQGISGST

-614 VTYSATTRTATLDP
+614 VTYSATTRTATLNP
-628 SASLA
+628 AANLA

-638 TVTLTGGAAAI
+638 TATLTGGAAAV
-649 RDALGTPLATTSWTF
+649 RDAAGTPLATTSWTF
-664 TTGPAPSIAAM
+664 TTGPAPVITAM
-675 TPRPGATL
+675 TPRAGAKL
-683 VRRANNIA
+683 VRRSSNIA

-703 GTVTLKN
+703 ATVTLKN
-710 TATGLMMSATVS
+710 AATGAKVTATVS

-736 TLGAWTKYTVTVTGG
+736 NLASRTNYTVSVTGG
-751 SVAVR
+751 ATAVR

-764 STSWTFS
+764 SASWTFT
-771 TGSL
+771 TGTL

>member
-1 MGSPG
+1 MLLTGCAAVFTGVSPG
-6 RKLRITPGFPQEPK
+6 I
-20 LRRSFHAAAACHRR
+20 
-34 TENTLDT
+34 
-41 AFHWLSP
+41 
-48 LALSFRRNPKIR
+48 
-60 ASVLRPA
+60 
-67 LASLL
+67 
-72 LTSLVAAFAGA
+72 
-83 SPVTAAGG
+83 
-91 TAATETP
+91 
-98 AAAPA
+98 AAPDA
-103 PARYIVRY
+103 REETPARYIVRY
-111 SAGTDVSSAVRN
+111 SAGTDVSSAVRS
-123 LRSRNIAVGRTFA
+123 LRSKNIAVGRTFA
-136 KALRGAV
+136 KAIRGAV
-143 VTATPGQAAELKRSA
+143 VTATPAQAAELKRSA
-158 GVAAVEPDAP
+158 GVAAVEPDAR
-168 VTAADT
+168 VTASDT
-174 QQSAP
+174 QQSAT
-179 WGLDRIDQRA
+179 WGLDRIDQRS

-216 AHAEFAGR
+216 AHAEFGGR
-224 VAQGWTAISDGLG
+224 VASGWTAISDGLG

-247 VAGTI
+247 VAGTV

-272 CSGSGFNSDVIAGLE
+272 CSGSGYNSGVIAGLE
-287 WVASNHQ
+287 WVASHHQ

-328 VAAGNSTADAC
+328 VAAGNSATDAC
-339 NSSPARVAGALT
+339 NSSPARLAGALT
-351 VAASDSADKQAAFSN
+351 VAASDSADKQATFSN

-376 GVGIKSASPGSTTAT
+376 GVSIRSASPASTTAT

-409 IMLSRSPG
+409 VMLSRSPG
-417 LPPAD
+417 LLPAD
-422 VAAKLLSAATPGAV
+422 VASKLLSAATAGKV

-446 LLFTDPAAGALT
+446 LLYADPAAAALA
-458 APAVTALSPAANSS
+458 APAVTALSPAANAS
-472 GAAVGA
+472 GAAVAA
-478 NVTVAFSTAVQGV
+478 NVTATFSTTVQGV
-491 AGSTFVLRNASGT
+491 DGSTFVLRNAAGT
-504 AVPAAVSYDAA
+504 TVPAVVSYDAA
-515 TRTATLNPEGLLAA
+515 TRKATLNPEGLLAA

-562 AAPTVTARTPG
+562 AAPTVSARTPG
-573 ANGTSVAAGGNVTAT
+573 ANATAVSAGSNVTAT
-588 FGTAVQGISGST
+588 FSTAVQGISGSS

-608 TVVPAA
+608 TLVPAA

-628 SASLA
+628 AANLA

-649 RDALGTPLATTSWTF
+649 RDTAGTPLATASWTF
-664 TTGPAPSIAAM
+664 TTGPAPVITAT

-698 QGAST
+698 QGA
-703 GTVTLKN
+703 GTATVRLKN
-710 TATGLMMSATVS
+710 TATGASVTATVS
-722 RNGTTNQ
+722 RYGTTNQ

-736 TLGAWTKYTVTVTGG
+736 NLAARTSYTVSVTGG
-751 SVAVR
+751 ATAVR

-764 STSWTFS
+764 SASWTF
-771 TGSL
+771 TAGSL

>member
-1 MGSPG
+1 
-6 RKLRITPGFPQEPK
+6 
-20 LRRSFHAAAACHRR
+20 
-34 TENTLDT
+34 
-41 AFHWLSP
+41 
-48 LALSFRRNPKIR
+48 
-60 ASVLRPA
+60 

-72 LTSLVAAFAGA
+72 LTGFAAAFAGV
-83 SPVTAAGG
+83 SPG
-91 TAATETP
+91 TAASTTATAASSATEST
-98 AAAPA
+98 AAA

-111 SAGTDVSSAVRN
+111 SAGTDVSTAVRN
-123 LRSRNIAVGRTFA
+123 LRSKNIAVGRTFA
-136 KALRGAV
+136 KAIRGAV
-143 VTATPGQAAELKRSA
+143 VTATPRQAAELKRSA
-158 GVAAVEPDAP
+158 GVAAVEPDAR

-174 QQSAP
+174 QQSAT
-179 WGLDRIDQRA
+179 WGLDRVDQRA
-189 LPLSGTYTSA
+189 LPLSGTYTPA

-216 AHAEFAGR
+216 AHAEFGGR
-224 VAQGWTAISDGLG
+224 VTSGWSAISDGLG

-252 AGKTYGVAKAAT
+252 AGKTYGVARAAT

-272 CSGSGFNSDVIAGLE
+272 CNGSGFNSDVIAGLE

-315 AVQGIINDGVTAV
+315 AVQGVINDGVTAV
-328 VAAGNSTADAC
+328 VAAGNSAADAC
-339 NSSPARVAGALT
+339 NSSPARVPGALT

-376 GVGIKSASPGSTTAT
+376 GVAIKSASFSSTTAT

-409 IMLSRSPG
+409 VMLSQSPG
-417 LPPAD
+417 LLPAD
-422 VAAKLLSAATPGAV
+422 VASKLLSAATAGKV

-446 LLFTDPAAGALT
+446 LLYADPAAAALT
-458 APAVTALSPAANSS
+458 APTVTALSPAANSS
-472 GAAVGA
+472 GAAVAA
-478 NVTVAFSTAVQGV
+478 NVTATFSTAVQGV
-491 AGSTFVLRNASGT
+491 DSSTVVLRNAAGT
-504 AVPAAVSYDAA
+504 AVPAAVSYDAV
-515 TRTATLNPEGLLAA
+515 TRTATLDPTSLLAA

-541 SAIRDAA
+541 SAIRDSA

-562 AAPTVTARTPG
+562 ATPTVTARTPG
-573 ANGTSVAAGGNVTAT
+573 ANGTAIAAGSNITAT
-588 FGTAVQGISGST
+588 FSTAMQGISGST

-614 VTYSATTRTATLDP
+614 VTYSATTRTATLNP
-628 SASLA
+628 AANLA

-638 TVTLTGGAAAI
+638 TATLTGGAAAV
-649 RDALGTPLATTSWTF
+649 RDAAGTPLATTSWTF
-664 TTGPAPSIAAM
+664 TTGPAPVITAM
-675 TPRPGATL
+675 TPRAGAKL
-683 VRRANNIA
+683 VRRSSNIA

-703 GTVTLKN
+703 ATVTLKN
-710 TATGLMMSATVS
+710 AATGAKVTATVS

-736 TLGAWTKYTVTVTGG
+736 NLASRTNYTVSVTGG
-751 SVAVR
+751 ATAAR

-764 STSWTFS
+764 SASWTFT
-771 TGSL
+771 TGTL

>member
-1 MGSPG
+1 
-6 RKLRITPGFPQEPK
+6 
-20 LRRSFHAAAACHRR
+20 
-34 TENTLDT
+34 
-41 AFHWLSP
+41 
-48 LALSFRRNPKIR
+48 
-60 ASVLRPA
+60 

-72 LTSLVAAFAGA
+72 LTGFAAAFAGV
-83 SPVTAAGG
+83 SPG
-91 TAATETP
+91 TAASTTATAASSATEST
-98 AAAPA
+98 AAA

-111 SAGTDVSSAVRN
+111 SAGTDVSTAVRN
-123 LRSRNIAVGRTFA
+123 LRSKDIAVGRTFT
-136 KALRGAV
+136 KAIRGAV
-143 VTATPGQAAELKRSA
+143 VTATPRQAAELKRSA
-158 GVAAVEPDAP
+158 GVAAVEPDAR

-174 QQSAP
+174 QKSAT
-179 WGLDRIDQRA
+179 WGLDRVDQRA
-189 LPLSGTYTSA
+189 LPLSGTYTPA

-216 AHAEFAGR
+216 AHAEFGGR
-224 VAQGWTAISDGLG
+224 VTSGWSAISDGLG

-252 AGKTYGVAKAAT
+252 AGKTYGVARAAT

-272 CSGSGFNSDVIAGLE
+272 CNGSGFNSDVIAGLE

-294 AGTPAVANLSLG
+294 TGTPAVANLSLG

-315 AVQGIINDGVTAV
+315 AVQGVINDGVTAV
-328 VAAGNSTADAC
+328 VAAGNSAADAC
-339 NSSPARVAGALT
+339 NSSPARVPGALT

-376 GVGIKSASPGSTTAT
+376 GVAIKSASFSSTTAT

-409 IMLSRSPG
+409 VMLSQSPG
-417 LPPAD
+417 LLPAD
-422 VAAKLLSAATPGAV
+422 VASKLLSAATAGKV
-436 SAATAGTPNR
+436 SASTAGTSNR
-446 LLFTDPAAGALT
+446 LLYADPAAAALT
-458 APAVTALSPAANSS
+458 APTVTALSPAANSS
-472 GAAVGA
+472 GTAVAA
-478 NVTVAFSTAVQGV
+478 NVTATFSTAVQGV
-491 AGSTFVLRNASGT
+491 DSSTVVLRNAAGT

-515 TRTATLNPEGLLAA
+515 TRTATLDPTSLLAA

-541 SAIRDAA
+541 SAIRDSA

-562 AAPTVTARTPG
+562 ATPTVTARTPG
-573 ANGTSVAAGGNVTAT
+573 ANGTAIAAGSNITAT
-588 FGTAVQGISGST
+588 FSTAMQGISGRT

-614 VTYSATTRTATLDP
+614 VTYSATTRTATLNP
-628 SASLA
+628 AAHLA

-638 TVTLTGGAAAI
+638 TATLTGGAAAV
-649 RDALGTPLATTSWTF
+649 RDAAGTPLATTSWTF
-664 TTGPAPSIAAM
+664 TTGPAPVITAM
-675 TPRPGATL
+675 TPRAGAKL
-683 VRRANNIA
+683 VRRSSNIA

-703 GTVTLKN
+703 ATVTLKN
-710 TATGLMMSATVS
+710 AATGAKVTATVS

-736 TLGAWTKYTVTVTGG
+736 NLASRTNYTVSVTGG
-751 SVAVR
+751 ATAVR

-764 STSWTFS
+764 SASWTFT
-771 TGSL
+771 TGIL

>member
-1 MGSPG
+1 M
-6 RKLRITPGFPQEPK
+6 
-20 LRRSFHAAAACHRR
+20 
-34 TENTLDT
+34 
-41 AFHWLSP
+41 
-48 LALSFRRNPKIR
+48 
-60 ASVLRPA
+60 
-67 LASLL
+67 ASLL
-72 LTSLVAAFAGA
+72 LTGFAAAFAGVT
-83 SPVTAAGG
+83 PGTAATGVPPAG
-91 TAATETP
+91 IAATETP
-98 AAAPA
+98 TAVPAAA
-103 PARYIVRY
+103 ARYIVRY

-136 KALRGAV
+136 KAIRGAV
-143 VTATPGQAAELKRSA
+143 VTATAGQVADLKRSA

-174 QQSAP
+174 EQSAP

-199 SSGAGVSAYVI
+199 ASGAGVSAYVI

-216 AHAEFAGR
+216 AHAEFGGR
-224 VAQGWTAISDGLG
+224 VVQGWTAVSDGLG

-264 VIPVRVLD
+264 VVPVRVLD
-272 CSGSGFNSDVIAGLE
+272 CNGSGFNSDVIAGLE

-306 STASAMVDA
+306 SSASAMVDA

-376 GVGIKSASPGSTTAT
+376 GVGIKSASPSSTTAT

-409 IMLSRSPG
+409 VMLSRSPG
-417 LPPAD
+417 LLPAD
-422 VAAKLLSAATPGAV
+422 VAAKLLSAATSGAV
-436 SAATAGTPNR
+436 SAASAGTPNR
-446 LLFTDPAAGALT
+446 LLFTDPAAAVLT
-458 APAVTALSPAANSS
+458 APAVTALNPAANSS
-472 GAAVGA
+472 GAAVAA
-478 NVTVAFSTAVQGV
+478 NVTATFGTAVQGV
-491 AGSTFVLRNASGT
+491 SGSTFVLRNAAGT
-504 AVPAAVSYDAA
+504 TVLAAVSYDAA
-515 TRTATLNPEGLLAA
+515 THTATLNPEGLLGAL
-529 SQKYTA
+529 QKYTA

-573 ANGTSVAAGGNVTAT
+573 ANGTAVAAGSNVTAT
-588 FGTAVQGISGST
+588 FSSAVQGISGSS

-614 VTYSATTRTATLDP
+614 VTYSDTTQTATLNP
-628 SASLA
+628 VANLA
-633 NDAKY
+633 NDATY
-638 TVTLTGGAAAI
+638 TVTLTGGPAAI
-649 RDALGTPLATTSWTF
+649 RDAAGTPLATTTWTF
-664 TTGPAPSIAAM
+664 TTGPAPVITAM

-683 VRRANNIA
+683 VRRANNVA

-698 QGAST
+698 QGAGT
-703 GTVTLKN
+703 GTVALKN
-710 TATGLMMSATVS
+710 AATGANVAATVS

-736 TLGAWTKYTVTVTGG
+736 TLAARTNYTLSVTGG
-751 SVAVR
+751 TAAVR

-764 STSWTFS
+764 SASWTFT